1 MIRQL
6 RVMWVTRLV
15 GTTPVGPI
23 VVDWGFHPSET
34 DITFR
39 LGKADSEQAEEKM
52 HPAVRPLLLPDQ
64 VTEHKIETEL
74 R

>member
-1 MIRQL
+1 MIRRL

-34 DITFR
+34 DVVFR
-39 LGKADSEQAEEKM
+39 LGKSDSEQAE
-52 HPAVRPLLLPDQ
+52 
-64 VTEHKIETEL
+64 
-74 R
+74 